1 MIRARTTLL
10 GMLSVVLLWVPSRL
24 MADTEIPAF
33 ARKYKVSCNLCH
45 QPVPRLTEF
54 GNTFAANGFRFG
66 SEEQPRDT
74 INTGDELLDLPSTL
88 PLAMRMDIYAQA
100 ITNGDVGTDWQ
111 TPYNIK
117 LMSGGAI
124 SKKLSYYLYFFLF
137 ERGKIGGLEDAY
149 VQYNDI
155 AGQPVDVMVGQF
167 QVSDP
172 MFKRELRLSFHDYVI
187 YRTEV
192 GLQPAD
198 LTYDR
203 GIMVPANVAGL
214 TITGGIVNG
223 NGKGEVQE
231 DLKLDNNYAKNF
243 FGHVTGNLASWFRL
257 GAMGYTGRE
266 SGAVADGPE
275 VTNQLW
281 MLGADAT
288 FAIGTFEINA
298 QYIHREDS
306 YPTFSPT
313 DEIAKTDGGFAEV
326 IWQPRESRWY
336 ALALYNRI
344 DCNQP
349 LLNVRLG
356 VPTEL
361 ERYQTVTG
369 GLGWIW
375 RRNIRVMGEASWDL
389 EREVVRWTL
398 GLVTAF

>member
-1 MIRARTTLL
+1 
-10 GMLSVVLLWVPSRL
+10 
-24 MADTEIPAF
+24 
-33 ARKYKVSCNLCH
+33 
-45 QPVPRLTEF
+45 
-54 GNTFAANGFRFG
+54 
-66 SEEQPRDT
+66 
-74 INTGDELLDLPSTL
+74 
-88 PLAMRMDIYAQA
+88 
-100 ITNGDVGTDWQ
+100 
-111 TPYNIK
+111 
-117 LMSGGAI
+117 
-124 SKKLSYYLYFFLF
+124 
-137 ERGKIGGLEDAY
+137 
-149 VQYNDI
+149 
-155 AGQPVDVMVGQF
+155 
-167 QVSDP
+167 
-172 MFKRELRLSFHDYVI
+172 
-187 YRTEV
+187 
-192 GLQPAD
+192 
-198 LTYDR
+198 
-203 GIMVPANVAGL
+203 
-214 TITGGIVNG
+214 
-223 NGKGEVQE
+223 VQE

-266 SGAVADGPE
+266 SGAVAGGPE

-288 FAIGTFEINA
+288 FTVGTFEINA

-375 RRNIRVMGEASWDL
+375 RRNVRVMGEASWDL